1 MSINLEFYSD
11 KCIVIRDN
19 HNMHS
24 SEIIRLGGKFNDKL
38 RGGPGWIFSRNM
50 EKKLFD
56 CFGDML
62 STNQTP
68 NSTPEFKPI
77 STSTSG
83 EVDDTLK
90 YINDIESMLLDA
102 HKKLSIVKNMMI
114 NKKGNKNRSTYE
126 DPGETEE
133 QEEFATKKRLI
144 K

>member
-19 HNMHS
+19 YNMHS

-50 EKKLFD
+50 EKKLLD
-56 CFGDML
+56 AFGDML
-62 STNQTP
+62 STNPTPTP
-68 NSTPEFKPI
+68 NATPEFKPTT
-77 STSTSG
+77 TS

-102 HKKLSIVKNMMI
+102 HKKISIIKKMMI
-114 NKKGNKNRSTYE
+114 NKKGNKSTTVVDE
-126 DPGETEE
+126 DTDE
-133 QEEFATKKRLI
+133 QEEFTTKKRLI